1 MDISNTP
8 NTLINNNSIHYIM
21 QGYSQLD
28 QRVDFQTEN
37 LKIAKVVSVHLQ
49 GIP

>member
-8 NTLINNNSIHYIM
+8 NTLINNNSIQYIM

-28 QRVDFQTEN
+28 QRVDFETESIGG
-37 LKIAKVVSVHLQ
+37 LRLTLVEKYQ
-49 GIP
+49 R